1 MEHGNDGPTSPRG
14 LEDPGVLRDARGL
27 SARLEPSITVCDDA
41 AVLRRPDGYSS
52 HEVIESAK
60 RARLNAQ
67 RELLARHLPKASPTR
82 QGKHGVT
89 WVGDV
94 QQGDGGKGAVT
105 DRLARFYSLV
115 ARVQGG
121 DNCGHTS
128 VYRDARGRVRTIYSH
143 VIPSGARH
151 SGTYA
156 VIGSGVM
163 LNPEQLRKE
172 VGVLEQHCPDV
183 RERLIVSTR
192 SHLVF
197 PFHRKADAL
206 AEAART
212 RSSQPVGTTL
222 RGIGPANVSKV
233 ARIGIRVG
241 DLVDMNYVERKLAEN
256 IAFFALSEADY
267 EHDLRW
273 IAGHRDFLLDR
284 AVETR
289 ELFNAAV
296 ERGYSML
303 FEGGQGPLIDLE
315 HGTYPFVT
323 TCPTTVHS
331 MSYGTG
337 LPQSAL
343 SFRLGVLKAYHTMVG
358 NGPFVTE
365 DHGEIGPYLR
375 QAGKEYGTTTERP
388 RRCGWLDLVS
398 ARWGATI
405 NEYDALVLTKLDIL
419 NGLAQIKACV
429 AYMHQGELAEY
440 RPDSRFLDDCTPI
453 FKTFQGWRVPSS
465 TLSSIED
472 LPKQARSFV
481 DFIESYL
488 GVEVAAVTI
497 GPREEDILFPNN
509 TRPELEP
516 LREALRRARRRGPVR
531 AAAAQ
536 HDGGLRAA

>member
-1 MEHGNDGPTSPRG
+1 M
-14 LEDPGVLRDARGL
+14 RD
-27 SARLEPSITVCDDA
+27 SSITIARRDDGA
-41 AVLRRPDGYSS
+41 ILRCPDGHSTL
-52 HEVIESAK
+52 EVIESVR
-60 RARLNAQ
+60 RARLKAQ
-67 RELLARHLPKASPTR
+67 RDLLAKHLPRAAPTR
-82 QGKHGVT
+82 HGEHNVT
-89 WVGDV
+89 WIGDV

-105 DRLARFYSLV
+105 DRLARFYSVV

-128 VYRDARGRVRTIYSH
+128 VYRDARGRIRTIYSH
-143 VIPSGARH
+143 IIPSGARH
-151 SGTYA
+151 RGTYA
-156 VIGSGVM
+156 VIGNGVM
-163 LNPEQLRKE
+163 LNPEQMRKE
-172 VGVLEQHCPDV
+172 VEVLEQHCPDV
-183 RERLIVSTR
+183 RERLLVSTR

-241 DLVDMNYVERKLAEN
+241 DLVDMSYVECKLAEN
-256 IAFFALSEADY
+256 IAFFGLSEADY
-267 EHDLRW
+267 ERDLRW
-273 IAGHRDFLLDR
+273 IAGHREFLLDH

-289 ELFNAAV
+289 EMFNAAV

-337 LPQSAL
+337 LPDSSL
-343 SFRLGVLKAYHTMVG
+343 TFRLGVLKAYHTMVG

-365 DHGEIGPYLR
+365 DHADTGRYLR
-375 QAGKEYGTTTERP
+375 KAGKEYGTTTERP

-398 ARWGATI
+398 ARWGASI
-405 NEYDALVLTKLDIL
+405 NEYDALVVTKLDIL
-419 NGLAQIKACV
+419 DALPEIKVCV
-429 AYMHQGELAEY
+429 AYAHGGELVEY
-440 RPDSRFLDDCTPI
+440 RPDSRFLDQCTPI
-453 FKTFQGWRVPSS
+453 YKTFEGWQRPSS
-465 TLSSIED
+465 GLSSIDD
-472 LPKQARSFV
+472 LPKQARSFL

-488 GVEVAAVTI
+488 GVEIAAVTT
-497 GPREEDILFPNN
+497 GPCEEDILFPNDI
-509 TRPELEP
+509 RPEFEQ
-516 LREALRRARRRGPVR
+516 LREGLRRARRRGQVHAAGARVDGSRRTTPVLASDGR
-531 AAAAQ
+531 A
-536 HDGGLRAA
+536 GGQ